1 MIFCSMLILI
11 DDTLETELA
20 AVRSLIASSKAFD
33 VLVLGLAYY
42 FRLARNSV
50 ENTSIILQNI

>member
-1 MIFCSMLILI
+1 MGC
-11 DDTLETELA
+11 TLKTVFA

-33 VLVLGLAYY
+33 VLALGLAYY

-50 ENTSIILQNI
+50 ENMSIIYILYEMD